1 MREALELVKREFGSD
16 AVIFGT
22 RSAPAGALGR
32 LVGRDVVEITAAP
45 AHAAVTP
52 GRPGRTDTTSPQPA
66 RANRSPTNSPKAAA
80 APQGPTAD
88 PSLPAA
94 AGPPTLPEDI
104 YPYYTRLVQNEVAA
118 DLAGRLLAAAART
131 MPSHIRQDPHALS
144 AVLRRCIARMV
155 PTAPLP
161 EPAPGQTG
169 RVALVGPCGGGKT
182 TTLVKLAAH
191 LKLRARQSVGLLSLD
206 TQRLGASDQLRR
218 YAEIIQVPME
228 TAQSIAEV
236 HAARQ
241 RMAQLAWLLIDTSG
255 VGLKDNGRFA
265 RLGALLRA
273 AQPDEV
279 HLVLAA
285 STTTSAQLRLAQA
298 FAPLRVSRVVI
309 TRLDEA
315 VGFGVILNVIDRLR
329 LKLSYVA
336 TGQNVPQDLEPACSA
351 RLAEL
356 ILPGE
361 GKASG

>member
-1 MREALELVKREFGSD
+1 MREALELVKRELGSD

-45 AHAAVTP
+45 AHAVATP
-52 GRPGRTDTTSPQPA
+52 GRPGRTDATSAPPA
-66 RANRSPTNSPKAAA
+66 RANRGPTNLPTAA
-80 APQGPTAD
+80 APQRPVAADSPT
-88 PSLPAA
+88 SAA
-94 AGPPTLPEDI
+94 PPTLPEDV

-131 MPSHIRQDPHALS
+131 MPAHVRQDPSALS

-161 EPAPGQTG
+161 ETAPGQT
-169 RVALVGPCGGGKT
+169 RRIALVGPCGGGKT

-285 STTTSAQLRLAQA
+285 STTTSVQLRLAQA

-336 TGQNVPQDLEPACSA
+336 TGQNVPQDLEPACSD